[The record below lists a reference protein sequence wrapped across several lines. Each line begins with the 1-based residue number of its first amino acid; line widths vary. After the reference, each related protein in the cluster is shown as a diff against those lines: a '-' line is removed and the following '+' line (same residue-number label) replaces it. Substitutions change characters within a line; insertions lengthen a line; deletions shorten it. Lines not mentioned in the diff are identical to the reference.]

1 MVGRALKEIAYSES
15 PHPFSRS
22 QMSNSPWSDFPNSG
36 AASQNPYAPTEFTT
50 NLPMGSSSD
59 VETRNKYL
67 SHEASIQGIGAL
79 YLLGA
84 VFVVIIGVGV
94 IGLGIAGVAGGQGD
108 ATAVLIFGLIY
119 LPLGLLQFW
128 VGRGLRVLNPKV
140 RVVAIIFSVIGL
152 IGVPIGTII
161 SAYFLYLLASKKGQF
176 VFSDE
181 YAQVR
186 AATPEIKYRTSWV
199 VWGFLIALILLIVLG
214 IVVAFVRP

>member
-1 MVGRALKEIAYSES
+1 
-15 PHPFSRS
+15 
-22 QMSNSPWSDFPNSG
+22 MSNSPWSDFPNSG
-36 AASQNPYAPTEFTT
+36 SASQNPYAPTEFTT

-84 VFVVIIGVGV
+84 VFVVIIGVV
-94 IGLGIAGVAGGQGD
+94 LIGLGIAGVAGGQGD
-108 ATAVLIFGLIY
+108 ATAGFIFGLIY

-214 IVVAFVRP
+214 IVVAFVSA

>member
-1 MVGRALKEIAYSES
+1 
-15 PHPFSRS
+15 
-22 QMSNSPWSDFPNSG
+22 MSNSPWSDFPSSG

-84 VFVVIIGVGV
+84 VFLVIFGVGAIGVS
-94 IGLGIAGVAGGQGD
+94 IAGLAAGQADSVG
-108 ATAVLIFGLIY
+108 LIFGLIY

-152 IGVPIGTII
+152 IGFPIGTII
-161 SAYFLYLLASKKGQF
+161 SAYFLYLLASKKGVF
-176 VFSDE
+176 VFSEE
-181 YAQVR
+181 YARVR

-199 VWGFLIALILLIVLG
+199 VWGLLIALILLIVVGILAAVLG
-214 IVVAFVRP
+214 G